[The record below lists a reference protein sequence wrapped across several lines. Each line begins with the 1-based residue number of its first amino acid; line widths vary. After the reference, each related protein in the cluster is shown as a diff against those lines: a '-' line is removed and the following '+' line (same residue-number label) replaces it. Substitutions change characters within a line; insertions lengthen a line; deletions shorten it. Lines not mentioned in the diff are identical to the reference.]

1 MTSAIRLNH
10 FAKEILISKTFQKAA
25 MNPNSMEYKDLAE
38 VMEKHPDYKITQR
51 GIKECTH
58 KDTYKGL
65 TYEYMRDYIILTS
78 TKEEEAKNL
87 AALEERLA
95 EACTAL
101 KVAPDALMCETPSRL
116 DLIRE
121 KAAVELGKELKK
133 NEALLHADYDLTL
146 REIRRRLKAELRKPE
161 NNSEQKENNARPKE
175 RA

>member
-38 VMEKHPDYKITQR
+38 VMTAHPDYKITQR

-78 TKEEEAKNL
+78 TKEEEAKNVAEFNELVLISRCQSKNLRYPTIKKWFL
-87 AALEERLA
+87 AKYPEIAEFGIETVRKAQRETEPEE
-95 EACTAL
+95 
-101 KVAPDALMCETPSRL
+101 
-116 DLIRE
+116 
-121 KAAVELGKELKK
+121 
-133 NEALLHADYDLTL
+133 
-146 REIRRRLKAELRKPE
+146 
-161 NNSEQKENNARPKE
+161 
-175 RA
+175 